1 MKQLPQK
8 EQKEAPKQLKAED
21 LKGWTLVRPIK
32 ANVSKPARRVA
43 GVLLGQNMNRLAD
56 EDLVMIYTSEP
67 VYNNKDLRY
76 VVWYTL
82 HKMTPSATDAFTP
95 TGASAYLHKD
105 DVMFEELEDKEKS
118 AKNVLK
124 MMASMPKMMG
134 MQVGADPE
142 IFLKSSK
149 NHHLIPAFMA
159 LPDKRKVPA
168 EENGYWDGFQAEFN
182 TKPGACL
189 AYHIDSLQ
197 RGLQNTLNSAKKT
210 LKREDVAFSTKT
222 VVNLSKASVTVAK
235 KEHMQFGCTPSLNAY
250 NEELAIPPGE
260 VVPFRMS
267 GGHIHLGI
275 SRKTQESHQDFKER
289 LERYVKALDAV
300 LGVAGVALFAKYD
313 DPRRRFLYG
322 RAGEYRTP
330 PHGLEYRVLSNAW
343 LIHPVAAHIV
353 FEIARKA
360 VNMAESGIFE
370 AGWDATEEETRDVIN
385 NCNVKGAQEIMER
398 NKEVMV
404 TLLHSI
410 RPVYLPT
417 PKGSMAAGEILFRII
432 MKGFHSVID
441 QKKTLEENWNIGT
454 KEGWRGHSEGEN
466 KNITR
471 ALPTIANGQLI

>member
-8 EQKEAPKQLKAED
+8 EQEAPKQLKVEE
-21 LKGWTLVRPIK
+21 LKNWMLVKPIK
-32 ANVSKPARRVA
+32 ANISKTQRGYR
-43 GVLLGQNMNRLAD
+43 GLSLGQNTNRLAN
-56 EDLVMIYTSEP
+56 EDVVVIYSSDP
-67 VYNNKDLRY
+67 FYGSKDVRY
-76 VVWYTL
+76 IVWYA
-82 HKMTPSATDAFTP
+82 PAEATSYNGRAT
-95 TGASAYLHKD
+95 YLHKD
-105 DVMFEELEDKEKS
+105 DVLFEELEDGERH
-118 AKNVLK
+118 AKKALK
-124 MMASMPKMMG
+124 IMASLPKLPG

-142 IFLKSSK
+142 IFLKSNK

-159 LPDKRKVPA
+159 LPDKAAIKS
-168 EENGYWDGFQAEFN
+168 EESGYWDGFQAEFN
-182 TKPGACL
+182 TKPGSCL

-197 RGLQNTLNSAKKT
+197 RGLKNTLNSAKVA

-222 VVNLSKASVTVAK
+222 VVNLSKASVAAAK

-267 GGHIHLGI
+267 GGHVHLGI
-275 SRKTQESHQDFKER
+275 LKKAGEGNQDYKER
-289 LERYVKALDAV
+289 LARYVKVLDAV

-343 LIHPVAAHIV
+343 LIHPVAAHLV

-360 VNMAESGIFE
+360 VNMAECGLFE
-370 AGWDATEEETRDVIN
+370 AGWDTTEQETRDVIN
-385 NCNVKGAQEIMER
+385 NCDVKKAQEIMER

-404 TLLHSI
+404 ALLHSI
-410 RPVYLPT
+410 RPVHLPT
-417 PKGSMAAGEILFRII
+417 PKGNMAAGEILFRII
-432 MKGFHSVID
+432 LKGFHTVID

-454 KEGWRGHSEGEN
+454 KQEWRGHSEGEN

>member
-1 MKQLPQK
+1 MKPLPQK
-8 EQKEAPKQLKAED
+8 EQKEAPKQLKVEE

-32 ANVSKPARRVA
+32 ANVSKPPRRIK
-43 GVLLGQNMNRLAD
+43 GLLLGQNLNRLAN
-56 EDLVMIYTSEP
+56 EDVVMIYSSEP
-67 VYNNKDLRY
+67 VYGNKDLRY
-76 VVWYTL
+76 VVWYV
-82 HKMTPSATDAFTP
+82 PAESDVYG
-95 TGASAYLHKD
+95 GASAYLHKD
-105 DVMFEELEDKEKS
+105 DVMFEELEDSEKH
-118 AKNVLK
+118 AKKVLK
-124 MMASMPKMMG
+124 IMASMPRMVG
-134 MQVGADPE
+134 MHVGADPE

-159 LPDKRKVPA
+159 LPDKSAIKS
-168 EENGYWDGFQAEFN
+168 EESGYWDGFQAEFN
-182 TKPGACL
+182 TKPGGCL

-197 RGLQNTLNSAKKT
+197 RGLQNTLLSAKKT

-222 VVNLSKASVTVAK
+222 VVNLSKASITAAK

-267 GGHIHLGI
+267 GGHVHLGI
-275 SRKTQESHQDFKER
+275 GKKVGETNQVYKER
-289 LERYVKALDAV
+289 LARYVKVLDAV

-343 LIHPVAAHIV
+343 LIHPVAAHLV

-360 VNMAESGIFE
+360 VNMAESGLFE
-370 AGWDATEEETRDVIN
+370 TGWDATEEETRDIIN

-404 TLLHSI
+404 ALLHSI
-410 RPVYLPT
+410 RPTQLTT
-417 PKGSMAAGEILFRII
+417 PKGSMDAGEILFRII
-432 MKGFHSVID
+432 MKGFHTVID

-454 KEGWRGHSEGEN
+454 KEEWTGHSEGKN